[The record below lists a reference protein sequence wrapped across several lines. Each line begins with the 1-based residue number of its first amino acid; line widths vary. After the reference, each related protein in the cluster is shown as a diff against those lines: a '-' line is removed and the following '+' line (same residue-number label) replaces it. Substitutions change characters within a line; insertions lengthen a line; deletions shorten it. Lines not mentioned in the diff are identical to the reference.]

1 MDSILTKYNDFFSN
15 EAKINKWIKLT
26 EDYMPGHN
34 AVLKN
39 DFNYYRIV
47 AVYLKINLECHII
60 SEALHLDNAVGHIS
74 LSIFTLEVSNAL
86 NCQQLLPF

>member
-1 MDSILTKYNDFFSN
+1 MN
-15 EAKINKWIKLT
+15 KINRRLYARTQCSI
-26 EDYMPGHN
+26 
-34 AVLKN
+34 KN

-74 LSIFTLEVSNAL
+74 LSIFTLVVSNPL